1 MIVLCFLG
9 RRQAQAAASE
19 LKRFRASPRRLLNRI
34 LVEKEEINDKA
45 AKGEDDTLEEVD
57 FADKQN
63 KKKIKKNVV
72 SFMQQNDE
80 RFFHMQQILKVQVGE
95 VLKMGVV
102 DRGITDQA
110 KVISVSKHEIQVD
123 MGDESSWRI
132 PPKPPI
138 DLILAFPRPAR
149 LAWLFPVVSSLGVGR
164 ILLIKAAKTEKGYL
178 GDDTLHPRWHIHS
191 YI

>member
-1 MIVLCFLG
+1 MIKQQREKMIL
-9 RRQAQAAASE
+9 
-19 LKRFRASPRRLLNRI
+19 LK
-34 LVEKEEINDKA
+34 
-45 AKGEDDTLEEVD
+45 
-57 FADKQN
+57 
-63 KKKIKKNVV
+63 

-95 VLKMGVV
+95 TLKMGVV

-178 GDDTLHPRWHIHS
+178 GHFVCVS
-191 YI
+191 FSFV